1 MQNSKQAPGT
11 DIIIDTENY
20 KFAKE
25 ITRQSEKEINKF

>member
-20 KFAKE
+20 KFAEVIIK
-25 ITRQSEKEINKF
+25 QSEKEINKF